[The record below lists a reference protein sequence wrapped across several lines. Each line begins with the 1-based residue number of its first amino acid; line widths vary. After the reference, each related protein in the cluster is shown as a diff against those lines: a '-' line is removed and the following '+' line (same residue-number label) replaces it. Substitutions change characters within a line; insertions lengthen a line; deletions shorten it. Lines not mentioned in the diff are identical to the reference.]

1 MSDPSLQLM
10 QAHALALVDGDV
22 DEFLRYMSDQNK
34 AMVEG
39 DDIYEI

>member
-1 MSDPSLQLM
+1 
-10 QAHALALVDGDV
+10 V
-22 DEFLRYMSDQNK
+22 DEFLRFMADQNK